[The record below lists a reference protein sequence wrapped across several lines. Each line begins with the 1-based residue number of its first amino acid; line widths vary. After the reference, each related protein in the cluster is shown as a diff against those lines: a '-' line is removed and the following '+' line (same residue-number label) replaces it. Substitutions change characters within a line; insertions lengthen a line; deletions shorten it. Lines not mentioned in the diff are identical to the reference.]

1 MTRESISR
9 WPGHQITFLVV
20 GTAFIFFIRTQFKTA
35 PIIHE
40 WKLMIFTEQL
50 QLINTQRTTGKDLTL
65 NHGIALQKHV
75 EMIRQRLMGHYPER
89 PKILE
94 AQMIL

>member
-20 GTAFIFFIRTQFKTA
+20 GKAFIFFIRTQFKTA

-40 WKLMIFTEQL
+40 WKLMIFREQL
-50 QLINTQRTTGKDLTL
+50 QLINTLRMTGKNNTVPWQCSPK
-65 NHGIALQKHV
+65 GVKT
-75 EMIRQRLMGHYPER
+75 IRQRLMGHYPER